1 MPSNRIAMKAILFL
15 LPLLAG
21 ISQVVPA
28 AELSTL
34 FTTPA
39 ERQLI
44 NTNRYK
50 SDDGTVLRPVEALRP
65 FETEAAPEPVRQLI
79 QEEVTLEYRVS
90 GITVSS
96 DGAHTVW
103 INSLVYED
111 GEQLE
116 DKSRIKVMLGDEIR
130 VRITAPDGKNYYATS
145 GEMVEVTYQAPIKN

>member
-1 MPSNRIAMKAILFL
+1 MKTILLL
-15 LPLLAG
+15 LPLLTGLYQAA
-21 ISQVVPA
+21 PA
-28 AELSTL
+28 AELATL

-44 NTNRYK
+44 NSNRYK
-50 SDDGTVLRPVEALRP
+50 SDDGTALGPVEALRP

-116 DKSRIKVMLGDEIR
+116 DKSRIKVIVGDEIR
-130 VRITAPDGKNYYATS
+130 IRITAPDGKKYYATS
-145 GEMVEVTYQAPIKN
+145 GEMIEVTYLVTVGN